1 MQRSEQI
8 SDLIA
13 ALAKAQGAFGV
24 TAKDRENPHFKSSYA
39 TLASGWT
46 ACRAALSANSI
57 AVVQSLQT
65 EENGVE
71 VETMLAH
78 ASGQWITSTLFVPTA
93 KFDAQGLGS
102 ASTYGRRY
110 ALFSMLG
117 LAPEDDDGN
126 DAAESM
132 QGKNDK
138 PVQRQERR
146 APAPR
151 VTGDETIPYGPHKGK
166 SDTDPSIPL
175 GYLSGDL
182 EPAIA
187 KSVDNPEKAK
197 FKRANETLLAA
208 VRETLLKRAAD
219 AHQHGAPSGDAN
231 GAWGLEGDRI
241 ADTSPEA

>member
-1 MQRSEQI
+1 MERSEQI
-8 SDLIA
+8 GELVA
-13 ALAKAQGAFGV
+13 ALAKAQGAFGATV
-24 TAKDRENPHFKSSYA
+24 KDRKNPHFQSSYA
-39 TLASGWT
+39 TLASGWS
-46 ACRAALSANSI
+46 AAREALSANGI
-57 AVVQSLQT
+57 AVVQSVET
-65 EENGVE
+65 EQQGVL

-78 ASGQWITSTLFVPTA
+78 GEQWITSKLFVPTA

-110 ALFSMLG
+110 ALFAMAG

-166 SDTDPSIPL
+166 RVTDPSIPL